1 LSAKGGEMPSAN
13 WQKKIQII
21 SLILSL
27 HITAK
32 SLKDEKHFGHQLIR
46 LKQLADEIDRHKGR
60 DILLDILKEDIQ
72 VPEVKRGR

>member
-1 LSAKGGEMPSAN
+1 MPSAN
-13 WQKKIQII
+13 WQKKIQIL

-32 SLKDEKHFGHQLIR
+32 SLKDEKYFSHQIIR

-60 DILLDILKEDIQ
+60 DIILDILKEDIE